1 MKPHRAAPPTTF
13 PAERSAVRQVSMLTS
28 PTHRMHALL
37 VNGSFLDVLPQVRRL
52 LDDAGLDVI
61 TLPEYFALSD
71 SERRDM
77 LATVQVVFGPG
88 PFSLADLEG
97 ASCLKVISLAAS
109 GYESVDVD
117 AATERGIVV
126 TNAPT
131 QLGTESVADLTFGL
145 ILDVARGI
153 SQADQRL
160 KSGIWLRP
168 PGALV
173 WNKTLGIVG
182 FGRIGRAVAERAR
195 GFNMTVI
202 TRQHHSGSPLAR
214 TLGVQC
220 VPLDEL
226 LERSD
231 FVSLHVRYNA
241 ETHHL
246 IGRTQLR
253 LMKPGAY
260 LINTARADVIDPEAL
275 TEALSN
281 GWIAGAGLDV
291 FAGEPG
297 TSNPIIAL
305 LNVVA
310 TSHLGNR
317 TVEGVLDV
325 VECSI
330 RNAVAVLSGQR
341 PEFLVNPSVYERG
354 VR

>member
-1 MKPHRAAPPTTF
+1 MKPKGAAQTTTVPADRRAD
-13 PAERSAVRQVSMLTS
+13 RQSSMLSS
-28 PTHRMHALL
+28 PEHRVPALL
-37 VNGSFLDVLPQVRRL
+37 VNGSFFDVLPQVRRL
-52 LDDAGLDVI
+52 LDDAGLEVI
-61 TLPEYFALSD
+61 THPEYFALSD
-71 SERRDM
+71 SQRRDM

-88 PFSLADLEG
+88 PFSPADQEC
-97 ASCLKVISLAAS
+97 APCLKVISLAAS

-246 IGRTQLR
+246 IGRAQLR
-253 LMKPGAY
+253 MMKPGAY
-260 LINTARADVIDPEAL
+260 LINTSRADVVDPVAL
-275 TEALSN
+275 TEALAN

-291 FAGEPG
+291 FAGEPDP
-297 TSNPIIAL
+297 SNPVLAL
-305 LNVVA
+305 PNVVA
-310 TSHLGNR
+310 TPHIGNR
-317 TVEGVLDV
+317 TVEGVIDV

-330 RNAVAVLSGQR
+330 RNAVAVLRGQR

-354 VR
+354 